1 VTGTGAPRR
10 TLSEWPGR
18 SWPRWRAAAVAAA
31 TAGIALLAACGG
43 GPGGS
48 GGSAASSSGPATYQ
62 QTLAYSQCMRSHG
75 DPGFPYPQQG
85 PGGAWA
91 YPETPQDQ
99 SALSGPGFAAAQKAC
114 RKLQPPTG
122 LSPAQRQAATN
133 QALALSR
140 CMRAHG
146 ITNFPDP
153 TSNGQGI
160 GINLGSAG
168 IDPNSP
174 QYRTAQQ
181 ACHLPGAPSGG
192 GK

>member
-1 VTGTGAPRR
+1 V
-10 TLSEWPGR
+10 
-18 SWPRWRAAAVAAA
+18 AVAA
-31 TAGIALLAACGG
+31 AGIALLAACGG
-43 GPGGS
+43 GGP

-85 PGGAWA
+85 PGGAWGYLA
-91 YPETPQDQ
+91 TQQDQ
-99 SALSGPGFAAAQKAC
+99 SAVSGPGFDAAQKAC
-114 RKLQPPTG
+114 RKLQPPSG
-122 LSPAQRQAATN
+122 MSPAQRQAATN
-133 QALALSR
+133 QGLALSR

-153 TSNGQGI
+153 TSNGNGI

-174 QYRTAQQ
+174 QYRAAQQ
-181 ACHLPGAPSGG
+181 ACHMPGAPGG
-192 GK
+192 GGQ

>member
-10 TLSEWPGR
+10 TPGKRPGR
-18 SWPRWRAAAVAAA
+18 SWPRWRAAAVATA

-43 GPGGS
+43 SGGS

-62 QTLAYSQCMRSHG
+62 QTLAYSQCMQSHG
-75 DPGFPYPQQG
+75 DPGFPNPQQG

-91 YPETPQDQ
+91 YLASPQDQ
-99 SALSGPGFAAAQKAC
+99 AALSGPSYDAAQKAC
-114 RKLQPPTG
+114 RKLQPPSG
-122 LSPAQRQAATN
+122 LSPAQRQAATH

-153 TSNGQGI
+153 TSNGNGI

-174 QYRTAQQ
+174 QYRAAQQ
-181 ACHLPGAPSGG
+181 ACHLLGAPGGG